1 MAWKLL
7 VGAVVIVI
15 AGAVG
20 LVIYG
25 GQVVPPQAPVEQVV
39 PNDRL
44 GN

>member
-20 LVIYG
+20 LAIYG
-25 GQVVPPQAPVEQVV
+25 SRVTPSQAPVEQDV